1 MRKINFLVLCFGH
14 ALLHAQTPDLS
25 VQTVSKYNNWGWDA
39 VVMQNGI
46 ITIATVPAIG
56 GRVMQ
61 YDLGT
66 LPSILVNSDT
76 TLLGKTR
83 TPAKNGNWYNFG
95 GYKTWPAP
103 QSAWNAGGWPPPP
116 TLDYGA
122 YTVDDTTQT
131 NDSVSVVISSST
143 EQWYAPGVKFE
154 RKATMYPGT
163 SRVKMDET
171 IINQGATAVNWSMWS
186 ITQSIV
192 NHPNKTDYQN
202 YWAYFPINPN
212 SRYGQS
218 GVFPQGKSNAWKG
231 EVAPGVYGVQFSA
244 DNQKIYADPDKGW
257 IAYADRSDTVV
268 FAKTFPIF
276 DGAQYPD
283 SGARVSVYVSGN
295 SPPIYMEIEVKG
307 PMVELA
313 ASGGKYEFT
322 ENWWAAKVRA
332 PVVDVDSVGAVDAR
346 LAYDPITQN
355 LSAIYGVFYEG
366 TAKVVFTDAQGKILY
381 EGAPHTASPLAE
393 FQFQETAAI
402 PNGAT
407 MAQIRIYDNNNG
419 FIGTLESA
427 NVSQLLTAVV
437 VKAPAVIADYYLLP
451 NYPNPFNGGT
461 VLTFFCPKSAQGSLK
476 IYDLLGKEIATL
488 QAGELSAGEHR
499 YVWNPEHLASGMYIA
514 RLEVVGIRQIQK
526 LLRGA

>member
-1 MRKINFLVLCFGH
+1 MRRAIFLMIGLGY
-14 ALLHAQTPDLS
+14 AILHAQTPNIS
-25 VQTVSKYNNWGWDA
+25 VHSASNYNAWGWDA
-39 VVMQNGI
+39 VVMQNGL

-61 YDLGT
+61 YDLGS
-66 LPSILVNSDT
+66 LPSVFVNSS
-76 TLLGKTR
+76 LLGKTY
-83 TPAKNGNWYNFG
+83 TPALNSNWYNLG

-103 QSAWNAGGWPPPP
+103 QTAWNAGGWPPPP

-122 YTVDDTTQT
+122 YTVDDTAQT
-131 NDSVSVVISSST
+131 NDSVSVDISSSA
-143 EQWYAPGVKFE
+143 EQWYAPGIQFE

-171 IINQGATAVNWSMWS
+171 MINQGSTMAHWSMWS

-192 NHPNKTDYQN
+192 NHPGKTDYQN

-231 EVAPGVYGVQFSA
+231 AIAPGVYGVQFSA
-244 DNQKIYADPDKGW
+244 DNQKIFADPDKGW

-276 DGAQYPD
+276 EGAQYPD

-313 ASGGKYEFT
+313 ASGGRYEFT

-332 PVVDVDSVGAVDAR
+332 PVLDVDSVGAIAER
-346 LAYDPITQN
+346 LAYDPMAQN

-366 TAKVVFTDAQGKILY
+366 TAKAVFTGAQGQILY
-381 EGAPHTASPLAE
+381 EGAPHAVSPLAE
-393 FQFQETAAI
+393 FQFKETVAI

-407 MAQIRIYDNNNG
+407 TAQIRIFDNNNG
-419 FIGTLESA
+419 LLGTLESA
-427 NVSQLLTAVV
+427 NVSQLVTAVG
-437 VKAPAVIADYYLLP
+437 VKASAVIADYYLLP

-461 VLTFFCPKSAQGSLK
+461 VLTFFCPKSAYGSLK

-488 QAGELSAGEHR
+488 QSGELSAGEHR
-499 YVWNPEHLASGMYIA
+499 YVWNPEHLASGVYIA

-526 LLRGA
+526 LIYIR